1 MRVRVYVQITQYM
14 FTPPAVG
21 ALLGQLGG
29 LKGLLTD
36 VTGVVL
42 IATVY
47 LDVLLDRRGK
57 YNKNKDKYKAA
68 KVVVRTTTT

>member
-1 MRVRVYVQITQYM
+1 
-14 FTPPAVG
+14 VG